1 MDECFFHHEV
11 VDKNEKLQSLSS
23 VSAWKTIIEAAKVRK
38 NQNVISLAE
47 TVEEGT
53 FPSIKFHKSCKAMFT
68 MKRDL
73 DQIRNAEKNRMIMI
87 MNK

>member
-23 VSAWKTIIEAAKVRK
+23 VSAWKTITEAAKMRK
-38 NQNVISLAE
+38 IQNVLSLAE

-53 FPSIKFHKSCKAMFT
+53 FHQSNFTKAVELCL
-68 MKRDL
+68 R
-73 DQIRNAEKNRMIMI
+73 
-87 MNK
+87 